1 LIRSKFNP
9 TPIEKRRILSSEFS
23 LDIDLVIKR
32 DDLFPMP
39 GGGIKSRK
47 ILYIMDE
54 ILNNKHDVIV
64 TNGGP
69 QSNHARAAALMAAKF
84 GLRCHLV
91 IVLEPGVEYPLT
103 GNILLMK
110 MSGAVIE
117 YCRKDQLSESMDCAM
132 EHYSKAGYKPVY
144 IWGGGHN
151 AAGTH
156 AFVEAAEEAQN
167 QCGKWIP
174 DYLVMASGTGS
185 TQAGLIIGYE
195 KFRTK
200 VIGISVAR
208 NQKRGTSIISEC
220 IKDYYCRFELPAR
233 EHEIYFYDKWAF
245 GGYEKTSN
253 ELLNVINRTAKT
265 GIILDP
271 TYSGKGF
278 FGLVEMVKSGQ
289 IPGGSKVLFWHTGG
303 LLNVMGSSLSE
314 GSITL

>member
-1 LIRSKFNP
+1 
-9 TPIEKRRILSSEFS
+9 
-23 LDIDLVIKR
+23 
-32 DDLFPMP
+32 MP

-47 ILYIMDE
+47 ILYIIDE
-54 ILNNKHDVIV
+54 ILKNKHDVIV

-103 GNILLMK
+103 SNILLMK
-110 MSGAVIE
+110 MKGAVIE
-117 YCRKDQLSESMDCAM
+117 YCRKNQLSETMDRVID
-132 EHYSKAGYKPVY
+132 HYGKAGNKPVY

-174 DYLVMASGTGS
+174 DYFVMASGTGS
-185 TQAGLIIGYE
+185 TQAGLIIGYGN
-195 KFRTK
+195 FDTK

-208 NQKRGTSIISEC
+208 KQNRGTSIIRDC
-220 IKDYYCRFELPAR
+220 ISDYYSSLGLSAGG
-233 EHEIYFYDKWAF
+233 HEIYFYDNWTF
-245 GGYEKTSN
+245 GGYEKTSAD
-253 ELLNVINRTAKT
+253 LINLINNTAKA

-289 IPGGSKVLFWHTGG
+289 IPSGSKVLFWHTGG
-303 LLNVMGSSLSE
+303 LLNIMGSSLSE
-314 GSITL
+314 DSITL